1 MGVFFNLMCPFV
13 FGLLS
18 SWLYGSPTTKHW
30 HSKTEGKPMQATP
43 EQVLFR
49 KFEAEGAASAFA
61 NEAGQLQRV
70 RKLPSGYSMRRRAA
84 LEVAKKPLLGLSE
97 RSLGARVSFFGY

>member
-1 MGVFFNLMCPFV
+1 
-13 FGLLS
+13 
-18 SWLYGSPTTKHW
+18 
-30 HSKTEGKPMQATP
+30 MQATP

-97 RSLGARVSFFGY
+97 RSLGARVSFFVYEFDMQYAEMYCLVYNMYTSFILR